1 MHPELTNEQREDL
14 IQQIFDMRDG
24 LEEVESVLLHE
35 DEDVYQL
42 RNDLQAI
49 RDRLDRALKFVEDII

>member
-1 MHPELTNEQREDL
+1 MRPELTNEQREDL

-24 LEEVESVLLHE
+24 LEEVESILIHE

-42 RNDLQAI
+42 RNDLQAV
-49 RDRLDRALKFVEDII
+49 RDRLDRALKFVEDIV

>member
-1 MHPELTNEQREDL
+1 MRPELTNEQREDL

-24 LEEVESVLLHE
+24 LEEIESILIHE

-42 RNDLQAI
+42 RNDLQAV
-49 RDRLDRALKFVEDII
+49 RDRLDRALKFVEDIV